1 MARERLKSFSVH
13 EAPHPAADRI
23 DRAEALEFVPD
34 GFLKKAF
41 LLPPLW
47 LASRGVWVGVLAYAA
62 AAVAILSVAWALMLP
77 TLITLL
83 LFVGLHLIF
92 ASECDEMLRSHLT
105 ARGWTM
111 IGQVTGTGRLDCERR
126 FYDQW
131 LPTAPVMQPTA
142 PVVMPPP
149 KATTAAQSGFQQPA
163 HLGTSTSILGNL
175 LAPLRRPRDKA

>member
-13 EAPHPAADRI
+13 EAPNPQADRI
-23 DRAEALEFVPD
+23 DRAEALEFVAD

-41 LLPPLW
+41 VFPPLW
-47 LASRGVWVGVLAYAA
+47 LASRGVWWGVLAYAA
-62 AAVAILSVAWALMLP
+62 AAAVISSVAWALTLP

-92 ASECDEMLRSHLT
+92 ASESDEMLRSHLA

-111 IGQVTGTGRLDCERR
+111 VGQVTGTGRLDCERR

-131 LPTAPVMQPTA
+131 LPSTPMTQASMPTSTVPEAKQSAPRQPTPVA
-142 PVVMPPP
+142 PARASASV
-149 KATTAAQSGFQQPA
+149 
-163 HLGTSTSILGNL
+163 LGNL
-175 LAPLRRPRDKA
+175 LAPLRRPRD